1 MRWGVHWTAERCAQP
16 CRRLPR
22 RKEERLALATSYYE
36 RLLRRSRAGQV
47 NGVIV
52 GLGQMPCEL
61 LTGASRI
68 SLKANCS
75 WEHPEFGH
83 VWVTFSPDY
92 AIATDMA
99 LLPDIS
105 ATFTLAGR
113 EYGIETRFDER
124 LREPP
129 PKFKR
134 LCYGFCQVGSALRS
148 FFVVV
153 KFDRLVCCSPRMPA
167 VASGAGSGG
176 AESPS
181 TGFVFLLER
190 FLFVLPGEDC
200 FLPRAICYPPA
211 LSENRTPAL

>member
-134 LCYGFCQVGSALRS
+134 LCYGFCQVGGLQKRS
-148 FFVVV
+148 FLI
-153 KFDRLVCCSPRMPA
+153 RGCLC
-167 VASGAGSGG
+167 
-176 AESPS
+176 
-181 TGFVFLLER
+181 
-190 FLFVLPGEDC
+190 
-200 FLPRAICYPPA
+200 
-211 LSENRTPAL
+211 RTC